1 LKKMNRQSKFSY
13 LCNQCGRCCRDKVI
27 TLSPYDVLRLA
38 RAAGISTGEAVTRY
52 TIRRGSIL
60 KFKPEGGCAALDETC
75 CAVHSGRPL
84 ACRLYP
90 LGLER
95 TGNEEH
101 FVQLEPA
108 RGSLGVCGAD
118 GTVEAFL
125 TAQDVAP
132 YLQTNEHYRR
142 LLPLLRARI
151 AALVDFDA
159 TEPREFWRCAV
170 REALAESNFDPN
182 PLIGALFDPNELG
195 CGRESDTATVEA
207 HIEALEDLVR
217 RETHADI
224 LATAAVLPA
233 VKPRLL
239 PRRRNGSALSVGHR
253 CPTVCKWHRL

>member
-1 LKKMNRQSKFSY
+1 MSIEKTRQSKFSY
-13 LCNQCGRCCRDKVI
+13 LCNQCGRCCHDKVI
-27 TLSPYDVLRLA
+27 TLAPYDVLRLA
-38 RAAGISTGEAVTRY
+38 RAAGISTGEAIARY

-60 KFKPEGGCAALDETC
+60 KFKPDGGCAALDGTRC
-75 CAVHSGRPL
+75 TVHAGRPL

-95 TGNEEH
+95 TGNDDH

-108 RGSLGVCGAD
+108 QGSLGVYGAD

-132 YLQTNEHYRR
+132 YLQTNERYSR
-142 LLPLLRARI
+142 LLPLLRERI

-159 TEPREFWRCAV
+159 TEPREFWRRAM

-182 PLIGALFDPNELG
+182 PLIGALFDPDALE
-195 CGRESDTATVEA
+195 CSRESDTTTVEA

-217 RETHADI
+217 RETRADC
-224 LATAAVLPA
+224 LAAAAVLLAVSLGYSPA
-233 VKPRLL
+233 EAMNSR
-239 PRRRNGSALSVGHR
+239 
-253 CPTVCKWHRL
+253 

>member
-1 LKKMNRQSKFSY
+1 MSIEKTRQSKFSY
-13 LCNQCGRCCRDKVI
+13 LCNQCGRCCHDKVI

-38 RAAGISTGEAVTRY
+38 RAAGISTGEAVARY

-60 KFKPEGGCAALDETC
+60 KFKSEGGCAALDGTR

-108 RGSLGVCGAD
+108 QGSLGVYGAD

-142 LLPLLRARI
+142 LLPLLRERI
-151 AALVDFDA
+151 AGLVDFDA
-159 TEPREFWRCAV
+159 TEPREFWRRAV

-182 PLIGALFDPNELG
+182 PLIGALFDPDELG

-207 HIEALEDLVR
+207 HIEALEDSVR

-224 LATAAVLPA
+224 LATAAVLLA
-233 VKPRLL
+233 VSL
-239 PRRRNGSALSVGHR
+239 GYS
-253 CPTVCKWHRL
+253 PTDAMESR